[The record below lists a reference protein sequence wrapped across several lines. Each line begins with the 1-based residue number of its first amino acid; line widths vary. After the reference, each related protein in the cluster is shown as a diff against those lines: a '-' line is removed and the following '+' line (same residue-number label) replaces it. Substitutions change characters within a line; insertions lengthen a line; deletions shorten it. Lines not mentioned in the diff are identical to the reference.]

1 MSLSYWSS
9 LVVPRPT
16 GKDHQWRLGRSVP
29 GQQHEDDSSRH
40 CKPLL
45 YEQNARNDRISAR
58 YNLFFDVFSSPS
70 AALYTCTV
78 TQSLVDDIEHKQLMG
93 TGIGTGKGNT
103 FARDQ
108 GHVATYYDN
117 SSGILGT
124 ANFLFLM
131 SLILELMSLS

>member
-1 MSLSYWSS
+1 MIRHGIASRSY
-9 LVVPRPT
+9 T
-16 GKDHQWRLGRSVP
+16 
-29 GQQHEDDSSRH
+29 SRMRGTIGF
-40 CKPLL
+40 L
-45 YEQNARNDRISAR
+45 RGTTF
-58 YNLFFDVFSSPS
+58 FFDVFSSPS

-93 TGIGTGKGNT
+93 TGIGTGIGNT

-131 SLILELMSLS
+131 SLMLSLMSLS